1 MPIPSHDQQTIRTGA
16 TSDLPTMP
24 MNGVPDL
31 AVTVGTGVL
40 GAQSGKRPHVPTAP
54 LVIGGYRRTRQLGVG
69 GMGEVHL
76 AQHERLNRQVALKL
90 MRPNVATDSEF
101 SQRFLRE
108 SKAMAAVNHPNV
120 VAIHD
125 AGEAEGYLYMAIEFV
140 DGIDLSKLLKTRG
153 TIDEATAIKILISC
167 CKGLEAIHAAGL
179 VHRDI
184 KPANIFLDRKGEP
197 KIGDLGLA
205 RHVDGEDRMTMTGS
219 AWGTPSYMPP
229 EQLRGVADIDIRCD
243 IYALGAA
250 FFTVLT
256 GSEPFSGATS
266 FVITTKIM
274 TEIAPDPR
282 SVNRTISAASAA
294 IIRTCLEKDREK
306 RYPTPTAMRVD
317 LERARDALPLAF
329 AQVVGGSSIP
339 GTDSNPSSGAPPPLA
354 GAKLAITTP
363 RRSPAALPS
372 AGSGLQIDPVWIKLL
387 VYTSAVG
394 LLVLVWWSL
403 QGETKVGPRKLAT
416 PGPEIGAAAPTEKPT
431 SPWMTQMGRDQ
442 FGKWAT
448 IRVENQ
454 QLRLRHL
461 PPTSGFIMGSPQDEG
476 GRGPSET
483 RHDVE
488 LRNGFWIAETEVPS
502 GLWHAVSG
510 TTSPNAVPD
519 ALPATDISWANA
531 QDFIFSLNS
540 KVPGLDAR
548 LPTEA
553 QWEYACRGGSKEAFA
568 AGPQPDKKEW
578 LALPDRGP
586 RAVGQGT
593 PNRFGLFDMHGN
605 VTEWCL
611 DSWDGTTPLP
621 ATAVTDPKEDFGR
634 LAIVRGGS
642 YASTIAEGRSAARRG
657 VEPQEHL
664 PAGGFRFIVLDR

>member
-1 MPIPSHDQQTIRTGA
+1 MPTPSHEQQTIP
-16 TSDLPTMP
+16 TSDLPTGP

-40 GAQSGKRPHVPTAP
+40 GPQGGTRPQVPTAP

-125 AGEAEGYLYMAIEFV
+125 AGESEGYLYMAIEFV

-153 TIDEATAIKILISC
+153 TIDETTAITILIAC

-184 KPANIFLDRKGEP
+184 KPANIFLDRKGDP

-306 RYPTPTAMRVD
+306 RYPTPTVMRVD
-317 LERARDALPLAF
+317 LERARDGLPLAF
-329 AQVVGGSSIP
+329 AQVVGGSSAAV
-339 GTDSNPSSGAPPPLA
+339 GEKSNPAGPASPLS
-354 GAKLAITTP
+354 GAKLATTP
-363 RRSPAALPS
+363 HRSPAVP
-372 AGSGLQIDPVWIKLL
+372 AGSGLQIDPVLVKLL
-387 VYTSAVG
+387 VYGLAVG
-394 LLVLVWWSL
+394 LLILVWWSL
-403 QGETKVGPRKLAT
+403 QGETKVGPRKGVPA
-416 PGPEIGAAAPTEKPT
+416 GPVVGASTITEKPT
-431 SPWMTQMGRDQ
+431 SSWMTAMGRDS
-442 FGKWAT
+442 FGEWASIQVKKQT
-448 IRVENQ
+448 I
-454 QLRLRHL
+454 RLRHI
-461 PPTSGFIMGSPQDEG
+461 PPTSGFIMGSPHDEA
-476 GRGPSET
+476 GRGASET
-483 RHDVE
+483 RHEVE
-488 LRNGFWIAETEVPS
+488 LRAGFWLAETEVS
-502 GLWHAVSG
+502 MGLWQAVNG
-510 TTSPNAVPD
+510 TLSAQSTPP
-519 ALPATDISWANA
+519 ALPVLDLNWHDA
-531 QDFIFSLNS
+531 QDFLLALNRQ
-540 KVPGLDAR
+540 VPGLDAR

-568 AGPQPDKKEW
+568 VGPQPDRKEW

-593 PNRFGLFDMHGN
+593 ANRFGLFDMHGN
-605 VTEWCL
+605 VSEWCL
-611 DSWDGTTPLP
+611 DSWDGSTPLP
-621 ATAVTDPKEDFGR
+621 ATTTTDPEEAFGR
-634 LAIVRGGS
+634 YAIVRGGS
-642 YASTIAEGRSAARRG
+642 FASTIAEGRSAARRG
-657 VEPQEHL
+657 VDPQEHL
-664 PAGGFRFIVLDR
+664 PAGGFRFMVLDRQ